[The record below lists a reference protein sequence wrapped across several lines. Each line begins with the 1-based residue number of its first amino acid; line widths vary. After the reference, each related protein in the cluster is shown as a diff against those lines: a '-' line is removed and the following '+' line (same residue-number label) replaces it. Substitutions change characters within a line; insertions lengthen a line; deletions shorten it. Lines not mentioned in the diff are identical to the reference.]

1 MVVPTQGRVSAQTD
15 RKRCEFAKGSVKFRN
30 VTEEQE
36 KRRTRKENW
45 LKRKTNSFSAF
56 ERQEQQP
63 GRILE
68 TVNSDNNKSLTRRSH
83 RRVFLFG
90 RWTFDFVRG
99 IVVRS
104 TLVDRDRARA
114 AEFRRRR
121 VVRGRAR
128 RWRMIFEF
136 RFAWA

>member
-1 MVVPTQGRVSAQTD
+1 VSAQTD

-45 LKRKTNSFSAF
+45 LKRKTNSFSAL

-68 TVNSDNNKSLTRRSH
+68 TVNSDNKKSLTRRSH
-83 RRVFLFG
+83 RRVFLF
-90 RWTFDFVRG
+90 WSMQVL
-99 IVVRS
+99 RS
-104 TLVDRDRARA
+104 L
-114 AEFRRRR
+114 
-121 VVRGRAR
+121 RGRAR
-128 RWRMIFEF
+128 RRRIIRREQPD
-136 RFAWA
+136 